1 MSEPRPGIPPAGGPL
16 LALATGT
23 APGVLQAERPEAGEY
38 LPHVVAWNLTK
49 RCNLRCSHCYIS
61 AGPFETAEAEL
72 QTPECRRIVDEL
84 VAVNPSPMLILSG
97 GEPLV
102 RDDLEEIASY
112 AKERGATVVVGTN
125 GTTLT
130 EPRVAMLARAGVS
143 GVAVSVDSLDE
154 GTHDHFRGGAKALE
168 RTKEALG
175 RLRERRL
182 DFIVQTTATPR
193 NAAEVPKLLEW
204 AAAEGAVCFNL
215 YFLVPTGR
223 GVDLLDLQPQ
233 QIETLLAEL
242 AAAESR
248 YRGTMMVRAKC
259 APHFMRHVH
268 QQDADSPVL
277 SYRTRCP
284 CGIDYCRI
292 TPDGKLTPCPYMPTA
307 AGDLRQQPFGEIWRG
322 SRLFAELR
330 ERNLGGRCGRC
341 EYRMVCGGCRARAL
355 ATSGDHLA
363 EDPACV
369 YEPPG
374 DRPLVERKAIGYGSA
389 AAASLT
395 WSPEASERMAKIPS
409 FVRGVVMQRVED
421 FARARGLSVVTP
433 ELLGEIR
440 QSMPIDF
447 SKRRPF
453 FLKD

>member
-1 MSEPRPGIPPAGGPL
+1 VTDARPSAL
-16 LALATGT
+16 LN
-23 APGVLQAERPEAGEY
+23 AERPEAAEF

-61 AGPFETAEAEL
+61 AGPFETAESEL
-72 QTPECRRIVDEL
+72 ATAECRRVIDEL

-102 RDDLEEIASY
+102 RDDLAEIASY
-112 AKERGATVVVGTN
+112 ASGHGATVVVGTN

-130 EPRVAMLARAGVS
+130 EPRVAMLAGAGVS
-143 GVAVSVDSLDE
+143 GVAVSVDSLDA
-154 GTHDHFRGGAKALE
+154 GTHDHFRGGAHALE

-175 RLRERRL
+175 RLREHRI
-182 DFIVQTTATPR
+182 DFVVQTTATPQ
-193 NAAEVPKLLEW
+193 NAAEIPKLLEW

-223 GVDLLDLQPQ
+223 GVDLIDLEPRR
-233 QIETLLAEL
+233 IETLLAEL

-268 QQDADSPVL
+268 EADADSPVL

-292 TPDGKLTPCPYMPTA
+292 TPDGKLTPCPYMPTE
-307 AGDLRQQPFGEIWRG
+307 AGDLRRQSFGEIW
-322 SRLFAELR
+322 SRSQVFAELR
-330 ERNLGGRCGRC
+330 QRELGGRCGRC

-355 ATSGDHLA
+355 ATTGDYLA
-363 EDPACV
+363 EDPGCV

-374 DRPLVERKAIGYGSA
+374 DRPLVARKSVTYGSA
-389 AAASLT
+389 VAPGLE
-395 WSPEASERMAKIPS
+395 WSKEASERMAKIPS
-409 FVRGVVMQRVED
+409 FVRGVVMQRVES
-421 FARARGLSVVTP
+421 FARSRGLALVTP
-433 ELLGEIR
+433 ELLAEIR
-440 QSMPIDF
+440 QSMPVDF

-453 FLKD
+453 FLKGE

>member
-1 MSEPRPGIPPAGGPL
+1 VTDARPASAL
-16 LALATGT
+16 LA
-23 APGVLQAERPEAGEY
+23 AEQPAAGEF

-61 AGPFETAEAEL
+61 AGPFETAESELTTAE
-72 QTPECRRIVDEL
+72 CHRVIDEL
-84 VAVNPSPMLILSG
+84 LAVNPSPMLILSG

-102 RDDLEEIASY
+102 RDDLEEIASH
-112 AKERGATVVVGTN
+112 ASGRGATVVVGTN

-130 EPRVAMLARAGVS
+130 EPRVAMLKRAGVS
-143 GVAVSVDSLDE
+143 GVAVSVDSLDAE
-154 GTHDHFRGGAKALE
+154 THDHFRGGAHALE
-168 RTKEALG
+168 RTKEALA
-175 RLRERRL
+175 RLREHRI
-182 DFIVQTTATPR
+182 DFVVQTTATPQ
-193 NAAEVPKLLEW
+193 NAAEIPALVEW
-204 AAAEGAVCFNL
+204 SAAEGAVCFNL

-223 GVDLLDLQPQ
+223 GVDLLDLPPER
-233 QIETLLAEL
+233 IETLLAEL

-248 YRGTMMVRAKC
+248 YRGAMMVRAKC

-268 QQDADSPVL
+268 HADADSPVL

-292 TPDGKLTPCPYMPTA
+292 TPDGKLTPCPYMPTE
-307 AGDLRQQPFGEIWRG
+307 AGDLRRQPFGEIWSG
-322 SRLFAELR
+322 SKVFAELR
-330 ERNLGGRCGRC
+330 ERSLGGRCGRC

-355 ATSGDHLA
+355 ATTGDYMA
-363 EDPACV
+363 EDPGCV

-374 DRPLVERKAIGYGSA
+374 DQPLVERKSVTYGSA
-389 AAASLT
+389 PAAALQ

-433 ELLGEIR
+433 ELLSEIR
-440 QSMPIDF
+440 KSMPIDF

>member
-1 MSEPRPGIPPAGGPL
+1 MSVL
-16 LALATGT
+16 LA
-23 APGVLQAERPEAGEY
+23 AERDPQQAPSGGF

-49 RCNLRCSHCYIS
+49 RCNLKCSHCYIS
-61 AGPFETAEAEL
+61 AGPFETAESELTTAE
-72 QTPECRRIVDEL
+72 CHRVVDEL
-84 VAVNPSPMLILSG
+84 LAVNPAPMLILSG

-102 RDDLEEIASY
+102 RDDLEEIASH
-112 AKERGATVVVGTN
+112 ASGRGATVVVGTN

-130 EPRVAMLARAGVS
+130 EPRVAMLKRAGVS
-143 GVAVSVDSLDE
+143 GVAVSVDSLDAH
-154 GTHDHFRGGAKALE
+154 THDHFRGGAHALE

-175 RLRERRL
+175 RLREHRL
-182 DFIVQTTATPR
+182 DFIVQTTATPT
-193 NAAEVPKLLEW
+193 NAAEIPALLDW
-204 AAAEGAVCFNL
+204 SAAEGAVSFNL

-223 GVDLLDLQPQ
+223 GMDLTDLEPRR
-233 QIETLLAEL
+233 IETLLAEL

-268 QQDADSPVL
+268 QADPESPVL

-292 TPDGKLTPCPYMPTA
+292 TPDGKLTPCPYMPTE
-307 AGDLRQQPFGEIWRG
+307 AGDLRRQPFGEIWSG
-322 SRLFAELR
+322 SKLFGELR
-330 ERNLGGRCGRC
+330 ERSLGGRCGRC

-355 ATSGDHLA
+355 ATTGDYLA
-363 EDPACV
+363 EDPGCV

-374 DRPLVERKAIGYGSA
+374 DQPLVERKAIGYGTA
-389 AAASLT
+389 AAASLA
-395 WSPEASERMAKIPS
+395 WSPEASARMAKIPS
-409 FVRGVVMQRVED
+409 FVRGVVMGRVED

-440 QSMPIDF
+440 KSMPIDF

>member
-1 MSEPRPGIPPAGGPL
+1 VTDARPSALL
-16 LALATGT
+16 LAER
-23 APGVLQAERPEAGEY
+23 AEADSF

-61 AGPFETAEAEL
+61 AGPFETAESELTTAE
-72 QTPECRRIVDEL
+72 CHRVIDEL
-84 VAVNPSPMLILSG
+84 LAVNPSPMLILSG

-102 RDDLEEIASY
+102 RQDLEEIASH
-112 AKERGATVVVGTN
+112 ASGRGATVVVGTN
-125 GTTLT
+125 GTTLS
-130 EPRVAMLARAGVS
+130 EPRVAMLKRAGVS

-154 GTHDHFRGGAKALE
+154 GVHDHFRGGAKALE
-168 RTKEALG
+168 RTKEALSH
-175 RLRERRL
+175 LREQRI
-182 DFIVQTTATPR
+182 DVVVQTTATPR
-193 NAAEVPKLLEW
+193 NVAEIPALLEW
-204 AAAEGAVCFNL
+204 AAEEGAVCFNL

-223 GVDLLDLQPQ
+223 GVDLLDLAPQ
-233 QIETLLAEL
+233 RIETLLAEL
-242 AAAESR
+242 AAAETR
-248 YRGTMMVRAKC
+248 YRGRMMVRAKC

-268 QQDADSPVL
+268 AADPDSPVL

-292 TPDGKLTPCPYMPTA
+292 TPDGKLTPCPYMPSE
-307 AGDLRQQPFGEIWRG
+307 AGDLRRQSFGEVWSG
-322 SRLFAELR
+322 SSLFAELR
-330 ERNLGGRCGRC
+330 ERKLGGRCGSC

-355 ATSGDHLA
+355 ATTGDHLA
-363 EDPACV
+363 EDPGCV

-374 DRPLVERKAIGYGSA
+374 DRPLVERKIVTYGSA
-389 AAASLT
+389 PPAGLQ

-421 FARARGLSVVTP
+421 FARARGLTTVTP

>member
-1 MSEPRPGIPPAGGPL
+1 VTDARPASAL
-16 LALATGT
+16 LA
-23 APGVLQAERPEAGEY
+23 AEQPAAGEF

-61 AGPFETAEAEL
+61 AGPFETAESELSTAE
-72 QTPECRRIVDEL
+72 CHRVIDEL
-84 VAVNPSPMLILSG
+84 LAVNPSPMLILSG

-102 RDDLEEIASY
+102 RDDLEEIASH
-112 AKERGATVVVGTN
+112 ASGRGATVVVGTN
-125 GTTLT
+125 GTTLS
-130 EPRVAMLARAGVS
+130 EPRVAMLKRAGVS
-143 GVAVSVDSLDE
+143 GVAVSVDSLDAE
-154 GTHDHFRGGAKALE
+154 THDHFRGGAKALE
-168 RTKEALG
+168 RTKEALS
-175 RLRERRL
+175 RLREHRI
-182 DFIVQTTATPR
+182 DFVVQTTATPR
-193 NAAEVPKLLEW
+193 NAAEIPALLEW
-204 AAAEGAVCFNL
+204 SAAEGAVCFNL

-223 GVDLLDLQPQ
+223 GVDLLDLAPDR
-233 QIETLLAEL
+233 IEALLAEL

-268 QQDADSPVL
+268 RADAESPVL

-292 TPDGKLTPCPYMPTA
+292 TPDGKLTPCPYMPTE
-307 AGDLRQQPFGEIWRG
+307 AGDLRRRSFGDIWLG
-322 SRLFAELR
+322 SPVFAELR
-330 ERNLGGRCGRC
+330 ARELGGRCGRC

-355 ATSGDHLA
+355 ATSGDYLA
-363 EDPACV
+363 EDPGCV

-374 DRPLVERKAIGYGSA
+374 DRPLVERKRVTYGSA
-389 AAASLT
+389 ASAGLT
-395 WSPEASERMAKIPS
+395 WSKEASERMSRIPS

-421 FARARGLSVVTP
+421 FARSRGLTSVTP
-433 ELLGEIR
+433 ELLSEIR
-440 QSMPIDF
+440 KAMPIDF